1 MCVSEWVVVWL
12 QTEKNKKLDKNEAE
26 DGTIRERER
35 ERERQRVQGKDKN
48 KLLWEMDANWMS
60 EREIKKDGE
69 SKMKIESWQEC
80 KSKKKKKKIYKN
92 ERRFKKCILF
102 FASFSINH
110 LWCVLL
116 VTFPCHLQISSSV
129 SIQAR
134 RKETRKRKKAKT
146 DDAKKREMLKKNLF
160 LFFV

>member
-69 SKMKIESWQEC
+69 SKMKIESWQ
-80 KSKKKKKKIYKN
+80 
-92 ERRFKKCILF
+92 R
-102 FASFSINH
+102 
-110 LWCVLL
+110 V
-116 VTFPCHLQISSSV
+116 
-129 SIQAR
+129 
-134 RKETRKRKKAKT
+134 
-146 DDAKKREMLKKNLF
+146 
-160 LFFV
+160 